1 VTAPSELNVWAL
13 DLQRDTGRYE
23 DLLDIDEL
31 ERAARFR
38 FERDR
43 RRFVV
48 GRGIL
53 RMLLGR
59 HLERAAGAVEF
70 HYGPHDRPDVDGVS
84 FNVSHAGDRA
94 LIAIAHDG
102 DVGIDIEEL
111 RPEPSEEQV
120 AERFF
125 SPLEVAKLRGLPR
138 EEQPRAFLNCWTR
151 KEAFIKAL
159 GDGLSLA
166 LDSFDVTLEPDEE
179 PALTRT
185 AWSSSEHESWRI
197 RDLSDHFPGYV
208 AALATRGTGESVVV
222 REWID

>member
-1 VTAPSELNVWAL
+1 VWSANLRREAAPFEAL
-13 DLQRDTGRYE
+13 LSQ
-23 DLLDIDEL
+23 DEL
-31 ERAARFR
+31 ARADSFY
-38 FERDR
+38 FCRDR

-48 GRGIL
+48 GRGIV
-53 RMLLGR
+53 RVLLGGYLDR
-59 HLERAAGAVEF
+59 DPVSLVF
-70 HYGPHDRPDVDGVS
+70 SYGEHGRPALDGVA
-84 FNVSHAGDRA
+84 FNVSHSAEHA
-94 LIAIAHDG
+94 VIAISDRG

-111 RPEPSEEQV
+111 RPEPAEEQV

-125 SPLEVAKLRGLPR
+125 SPLEVSKLRRLPR

-197 RDLSDHFPGYV
+197 RDLSGHFPGYV